1 MATPPWCETTCQTN
15 GCRRGRTDRGR
26 PRARHPS
33 ATPPPGTAGTGD
45 LSPAPPLAPEGARP
59 ATGPFAGW
67 VPEVLA
73 ACPLGY
79 ELRPVTIGHGIR
91 KLSPTSLV

>member
-1 MATPPWCETTCQTN
+1 MTMPLGVRQRV
-15 GCRRGRTDRGR
+15 RRMDADEAGPTEA
-26 PRARHPS
+26 ARHPS

-59 ATGPFAGW
+59 AAGPFAGW

-73 ACPLGY
+73 ACLLGY